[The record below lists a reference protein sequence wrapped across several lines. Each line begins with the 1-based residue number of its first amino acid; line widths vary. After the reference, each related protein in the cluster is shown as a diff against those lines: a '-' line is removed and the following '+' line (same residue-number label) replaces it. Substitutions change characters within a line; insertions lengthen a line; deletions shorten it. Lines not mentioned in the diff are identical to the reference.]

1 MDFVDKKDR
10 LAELV
15 ETYARDKNDENYQ
28 SLISFIDELSSDE
41 DFNSKELFTKLFDEL
56 KRFSSDL
63 TSRELKQ
70 RALMIKTY
78 MD

>member
-15 ETYARDKNDENYQ
+15 ETYVRDKNDENYQ